1 MKSFIQLLCAALLS
15 AAALPASAVKLSL
28 VPLPFSVMTLFNG
41 LTRLYTSRKAPALTT
56 RLLAG
61 LPGVGHVRPD
71 LTRRQMLFWT
81 SGPYHIIYHP
91 ETLPLEIERIIHAA
105 RDVKKHL

>member
-1 MKSFIQLLCAALLS
+1 MKHPFILRQKALEDVNEIWEFVAGLVGEPAADR
-15 AAALPASAVKLSL
+15 L
-28 VPLPFSVMTLFNG
+28 VAKIHDDCRM
-41 LTRLYTSRKAPALTT
+41 
-56 RLLAG
+56 LAG